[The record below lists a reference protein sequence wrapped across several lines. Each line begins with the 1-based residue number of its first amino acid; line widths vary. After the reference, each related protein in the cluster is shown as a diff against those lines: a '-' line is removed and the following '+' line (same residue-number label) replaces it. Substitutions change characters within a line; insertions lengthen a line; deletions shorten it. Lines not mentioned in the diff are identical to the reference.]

1 MRMTTGFVDEPRLAG
16 LMAREIGRRAL
27 SRLGA
32 LLRHPL
38 PFAGGAQLPAAA
50 LHDLRRGDP
59 SIARGFYV
67 GHVWLAGQ
75 LVELNGRSPFA
86 LKDEARPWR
95 AELHGFGW
103 LRHFARAAD
112 ALSCEHARSL
122 VGDWLR
128 LGRRQR
134 TALAYEHEIA
144 AGRVL
149 AWIAHAPT
157 ILSGADAAFAERFAR
172 GLAAETRHLRRM
184 AGSAPAGMARLRV
197 RIALV
202 AAGLVQPGA
211 ANAVRQAAR
220 VLGEELDAQVHADGG
235 HVSRNPAAVSQI
247 LAELVPLRA
256 LFDERGVPAPRPVF
270 GAVDRMLPALR
281 FFRHGDGSL
290 ALFNG
295 AGAPDH
301 HLSAALLEHDE
312 TLGEPISQMRQSGYH
327 RLAAGRTVMLADTGV
342 PPAPDVSHDAHAGTL
357 ALEFSSGGRRF
368 VVNCGAP
375 VRIEGGWRRLSRTTA
390 AHSTLTLNDQSS
402 SRFSR
407 SEAVDRFL
415 GGPLLPGP
423 TRVPVNREESHEGQ
437 VLTAAH
443 DGYRQPFGFVHER
456 QLFLSRDGR
465 RIEGI
470 DRLFQAAGRPHRMAC
485 DEPMGTLRFHLH
497 PDVEVETAGEGLR
510 LVHGEEVWWFSSDG
524 APQLEE
530 SIFFADA
537 AGPRRTRQIVLP
549 LDCLDRTDLNW
560 RFERQA

>member
-1 MRMTTGFVDEPRLAG
+1 MTTGFVDEPRLAG
-16 LMAREIGRRAL
+16 LMAREIARRAVA
-27 SRLGA
+27 RLRA

-38 PFAGGAQLPAAA
+38 PFAASGTGLPVAT
-50 LHDLRRGDP
+50 LTDMRRGDP
-59 SIARGFYV
+59 SVARGFYV

-75 LVELNGRSPFA
+75 LVELNGRSPFS

-95 AELHGFGW
+95 VELHGFGW
-103 LRHFARAAD
+103 LRHFARAGD

-128 LGRRQR
+128 LPRRQR
-134 TALAYEHEIA
+134 GALAYEHEVA
-144 AGRVL
+144 AARVL
-149 AWIAHAPT
+149 AWISHAPT
-157 ILSGADAAFAERFAR
+157 ILSGADAAFCERFAR
-172 GLAAETRHLRRM
+172 GLSIEVRHLRRT
-184 AGSAPAGMARLRV
+184 ASSAPAGLPRLKV

-202 AAGLVQPGA
+202 AAALVQPAGA
-211 ANAVRQAAR
+211 GTVRQAAR
-220 VLGEELDAQVHADGG
+220 FLGEELDAQVHADGG

-256 LFDERGVPAPRPVF
+256 LFADQGLPAPRAVF

-281 FFRHGDGSL
+281 FFRHGDGAQ

-295 AGAPDH
+295 AGAVDH
-301 HLSAALLEHDE
+301 HLSAALLAHDE

-327 RLAAGRTVMLADTGV
+327 RLAAGLTVVLADTGL
-342 PPAPDVSHDAHAGTL
+342 PPAPDVSHEAHAGTL
-357 ALEFSSGGRRF
+357 ALEFSSGGRRM
-368 VVNCGAP
+368 VVNCGSP
-375 VRIEGGWRRLSRTTA
+375 VRIDGGWRRLSRTTA

-423 TRVPVNREESHEGQ
+423 TRVPVNREETHEGQ
-437 VLTAAH
+437 LLTAAH
-443 DGYRQPFGFVHER
+443 DGYRQAFGFVHER
-456 QLFLSRDGR
+456 QIFLSRDGR

-470 DRLFQAAGRPHRMAC
+470 DRLFQAAGRVHRMAC

-497 PDVEVETAGEGLR
+497 PDVQVDQGGGGLR
-510 LVHGEEVWWFSSDG
+510 LVHGEEFWWFFADG
-524 APQLEE
+524 EPQLEE

-560 RFERQA
+560 RFERQG

>member
-1 MRMTTGFVDEPRLAG
+1 MLA
-16 LMAREIGRRAL
+16 
-27 SRLGA
+27 
-32 LLRHPL
+32 
-38 PFAGGAQLPAAA
+38 
-50 LHDLRRGDP
+50 DLRRGDP

-86 LKDEARPWR
+86 LKDEAAPWR

-103 LRHFARAAD
+103 LRHFARAGD
-112 ALSCEHARSL
+112 VLSCEHARSL

-134 TALAYEHEIA
+134 TALAYGHEVA
-144 AGRVL
+144 ASRVL
-149 AWIAHAPT
+149 AWISHAPT
-157 ILSGADAAFAERFAR
+157 VLSGADDAFRDRFAR
-172 GLAAETRHLRRM
+172 GLSAEVRQLRRM

-202 AAGLVQPGA
+202 AAALVQPNGA
-211 ANAVRQAAR
+211 GAVRHAAR
-220 VLGEELDAQVHADGG
+220 LLGEELDAQVHADGG

-247 LAELVPLRA
+247 LSELVPLRA
-256 LFDERGVPAPRPVF
+256 LFAERGLAPPRAVF

-295 AGAPDH
+295 AGARDPTTSLGRPSRPRRDARRADQPDAPVR
-301 HLSAALLEHDE
+301 LSPAGGRAHGAPGRYGRAA
-312 TLGEPISQMRQSGYH
+312 RAR
-327 RLAAGRTVMLADTGV
+327 RLARGPCRNPGARI
-342 PPAPDVSHDAHAGTL
+342 S
-357 ALEFSSGGRRF
+357 SSGGRRF

-423 TRVPVNREESHEGQ
+423 TRVPVNREETRDGQ
-437 VLTAAH
+437 ELTAAH
-443 DGYRQPFGFVHER
+443 DGYRQAFGFVHER

-470 DRLFQAAGRPHRMAC
+470 DRLFQAAGRAHRMAC

-497 PDVEVETAGEGLR
+497 PDVQVEEAGEGLR
-510 LVHGEEVWWFSSDG
+510 LVHGEEVWWFFADG

-560 RFERQA
+560 RFERRS